1 MEVHIHDQSE
11 QLNIIE
17 RQKLFRKGEAAAVPD
32 PGCASF
38 LKPKSKAKSNS
49 QTKSCPEGVNR
60 NKCQSVAILLRLQPA
75 PETPRLGK
83 AMHVWGQVQL
93 QTRTRRRQSVR

>member
-1 MEVHIHDQSE
+1 MEIHIHDQSE
-11 QLNIIE
+11 QLNSIE
-17 RQKLFRKGEAAAVPD
+17 RKKLFRTGEAATVPD
-32 PGCASF
+32 PGCAAVIT
-38 LKPKSKAKSNS
+38 PKAKATS
-49 QTKSCPEGVNR
+49 QNQTESCPEGDSR
-60 NKCQSVAILLRLQPA
+60 NKCQSVAILILLQPA